1 MWEWSTN
8 RGKCLGQLIW
18 RYFAQSAAGD
28 AVSPLFDVAQHRVAS
43 TDSFKTHKSET
54 LFSLLLEQHQ
64 RSWHLLWYGKTS
76 VWNQIQVCVEVSGFT
91 TGPSI
96 FFFFPFSF
104 SLFLSPTRAPSSC
117 NPFYFFLFSLI
128 RWFKPS
134 MSIWTPQE
142 KAWKGAA
149 SPWWKYFRRKTRSVP
164 TDWRREGKW
173 KNSRLF
179 HDAFVGNKFIFI

>member
-18 RYFAQSAAGD
+18 RYYAQSTAGD

-54 LFSLLLEQHQ
+54 LFSLLLVRHQ

-91 TGPSI
+91 TGSGI
-96 FFFFPFSF
+96 FFFLSRFLSF
-104 SLFLSPTRAPSSC
+104 SPPHTHPLPAIP
-117 NPFYFFLFSLI
+117 FLFSLI

-149 SPWWKYFRRKTRSVP
+149 SPWWKYFSRKARSVP
-164 TDWRREGKW
+164 TDWSWEGKW

-179 HDAFVGNKFIFI
+179 HYAFGRNKFIFI